1 MRRQILIGAVLAVL
15 AVFLLAGWR
24 ILHLQQL
31 PPRPLADLGA
41 VKSDLFVFA
50 RAERA
55 FYASSGRYASM
66 EELRSKG
73 LLSLPPDVR
82 WPYFYSIH
90 TTAPDRCWIVAM
102 AEAPSG
108 SRPIAVMIDDN
119 FNMRQFDAHRWH
131 HPGYRRNRR
140 ATQLNFS

>member
-1 MRRQILIGAVLAVL
+1 MRRPIVIGAVVAVL
-15 AVFLLAGWR
+15 AFALLAGWR
-24 ILHLQQL
+24 TWRVQQL

-55 FYASSGRYASM
+55 FFASSGRYASM
-66 EELRSKG
+66 DELRSKG

-90 TTAPDRCWIVAM
+90 TTVPDRFVIVAM

-119 FNMRQFDAHRWH
+119 FNMRRFDAHRWQ
-131 HPGYRRNRR
+131 HPRRPGAKRL
-140 ATQLNFS
+140 TFS